1 MWNWVVKIN
10 KDDDDND
17 DDDEKNSDSV
27 NKNIDLYILK
37 HPDWTYI

>member
-1 MWNWVVKIN
+1 MWNWVIKIN

-27 NKNIDLYILK
+27 NNNIDLYILK